1 MRTEVARRE
10 KKIQQLQEQ
19 LNKLQ
24 GSALSDVDRQRQ
36 DLETQL
42 KEEQDA
48 IRRANER
55 LQQLQQGQK
64 PQ

>member
-1 MRTEVARRE
+1 LT
-10 KKIQQLQEQ
+10 
-19 LNKLQ
+19 KLQ

-36 DLETQL
+36 QLETQL

-48 IRRANER
+48 IRRASER